1 MARSSARALCT
12 HPMGAVSGT
21 SLGLGRRRGKEQET
35 EQTGDSEIPDF
46 ILHAL
51 RSVMEGLSFWTA

>member
-1 MARSSARALCT
+1 
-12 HPMGAVSGT
+12 MGAVSGT